1 MNKTRIKGANYNNN
15 KNARSNRMNK
25 FDISRKMNSNQEN
38 KPTFDVNMSLG
49 INFIKKIIIS

>member
-1 MNKTRIKGANYNNN
+1 MNKTRIKGANN

-49 INFIKKIIIS
+49 INFIKKNNFITI